1 MVDYDKL
8 STLLC
13 FINDSD
19 ASSQYHRRVVEYE
32 FIIHVFFNSILGC
45 PRDFFFLSFFL
56 SFFFFLRPL
65 LFYILTPLLSSSN
78 YKTLKPSLW
87 DFPGGPVVKNLP
99 ASAGMQAQSLA
110 WEDSM
115 SCRASKR
122 LCYNHWSPHTWESTH
137 HHKRRLHKE
146 QPTPTTGE

>member
-56 SFFFFLRPL
+56 FFFFEATSL
-65 LFYILTPLLSSSN
+65 LYSYSTVKLIELQDFKTISVGLPWWSS
-78 YKTLKPSLW
+78 
-87 DFPGGPVVKNLP
+87 G
-99 ASAGMQAQSLA
+99 
-110 WEDSM
+110 
-115 SCRASKR
+115 
-122 LCYNHWSPHTWESTH
+122 
-137 HHKRRLHKE
+137 
-146 QPTPTTGE
+146 

>member
-56 SFFFFLRPL
+56 FFFFFEATSL
-65 LFYILTPLLSSSN
+65 LYSYSTVKLIELQDFKTISVGLPWWSS
-78 YKTLKPSLW
+78 
-87 DFPGGPVVKNLP
+87 G
-99 ASAGMQAQSLA
+99 
-110 WEDSM
+110 
-115 SCRASKR
+115 
-122 LCYNHWSPHTWESTH
+122 
-137 HHKRRLHKE
+137 
-146 QPTPTTGE
+146 